1 MSKKI
6 LIGIFEVDNFVCPI
20 LHNRINLSNNVVH
33 NLLDYGKECN
43 ENLSV
48 AEDKGRDSLLVIY
61 SFIHEQVN

>member
-6 LIGIFEVDNFVCPI
+6 LIGILEVDNFVCPI
-20 LHNRINLSNNVVH
+20 LHNQITLSNNVVH

-48 AEDKGRDSLLVIY
+48 VEDKSRNSLLVMY